1 MTVEKEKVF
10 RYWDDIAALSVRRFG
25 QTPLAEEAVLAVID
39 GLEKDGW
46 KRVREFQGEA
56 SFKSYL
62 RVLVLR
68 LFEDFARKRFGRLR
82 PPAWVTKLGGIWPRL
97 FAALCLEKNDVLSAV
112 ELVYQGL
119 AIPAKDGQDGEKVK
133 EKKSSIEDAAY
144 TLLGRIPDC
153 GSLTGEVSMDK
164 EADQGGVADTATAED
179 VETRQGREL
188 IEVIFQVVLGR
199 GTGDNGSKV
208 ADKLNLLRISLSPEE
223 KLLLKLCYQDGL
235 NVSKAGAML
244 GLTRFQAHGRMKR
257 LMERLRAEFE
267 RVGLAAE
274 IEAALR

>member
-1 MTVEKEKVF
+1 MTIEKEKVF
-10 RYWDDIAALSVRRFG
+10 QYWDDIAALGVRRFG
-25 QTPLAEEAVLAVID
+25 QTPLAEEAVLAAID
-39 GLEKDGW
+39 ALEKDNW

-97 FAALCLEKNDVLSAV
+97 FSALCVERNDVLSTV

-119 AIPAKDGQDGEKVK
+119 DRPLKVRQDREKVK
-133 EKKSSIEDAAY
+133 KDKRSIEDAAY

-153 GSLTGEVSMDK
+153 GSSTTEVSMD
-164 EADQGGVADTATAED
+164 EEGRDGFVDPAHVED
-179 VETRQGREL
+179 FETRQSREL
-188 IEVIFQVVLGR
+188 VESIFQIVLGKE
-199 GTGDNGSKV
+199 TELNVSKV
-208 ADKLNLLRISLSPEE
+208 ADKLNLLNISLTPEE

-235 NVSKAGAML
+235 NVSKAGTML

-267 RVGLAAE
+267 RVGLATE

>member
-1 MTVEKEKVF
+1 LTIEKDKVF
-10 RYWDDIAALSVRRFG
+10 HYWDDIAALGVRRFG
-25 QTPLAEEAVLAVID
+25 QTPLAEEAVLAAID
-39 GLEKDGW
+39 GLEKDDW

-82 PPAWVTKLGGIWPRL
+82 PPAWVTRLGGIWPRL
-97 FAALCLEKNDVLSAV
+97 FAALCLERNDVLSAV

-119 AIPAKDGQDGEKVK
+119 VRPEKDAQDKDKVK
-133 EKKSSIEDAAY
+133 KEKSSIEDAAY

-153 GSLTGEVSMDK
+153 GSSTAEVSMDEEGK
-164 EADQGGVADTATAED
+164 GGVVADPVNVED
-179 VETRQGREL
+179 FETRQSREL
-188 IEVIFQVVLGR
+188 VESIFQIVLGKE
-199 GTGDNGSKV
+199 TEFNGSKV
-208 ADKLNLLRISLSPEE
+208 AEKLNLLNISLTPEE

-267 RVGLAAE
+267 RVGLAME
-274 IEAALR
+274 IEAILR